1 MQTRCPSVCGNLD
14 NQAVNTEQIITV
26 RVPNELNEKADAAA
40 RLLGLK
46 KADVLRLS
54 FDRGI
59 EVLVEQLTG
68 QVLAGNVEGEAS

>member
-1 MQTRCPSVCGNLD
+1 MSDDLD
-14 NQAVNTEQIITV
+14 NQTINTDQIITV

-40 RLLGLK
+40 RQLGLK

-59 EVLVEQLTG
+59 EVLIAQLTG
-68 QVLAGNVEGEAS
+68 QVTAATVEGEV

>member
-1 MQTRCPSVCGNLD
+1 MSDDLD
-14 NQAVNTEQIITV
+14 NQTVNTDQIITV

-59 EVLVEQLTG
+59 EVLIAQLTG
-68 QVLAGNVEGEAS
+68 QALAGNVEGEAS

>member
-1 MQTRCPSVCGNLD
+1 MSDDLD
-14 NQAVNTEQIITV
+14 NQTINTDQIITV

-59 EVLVEQLTG
+59 EVLIAQLTG
-68 QVLAGNVEGEAS
+68 QVPAGNTEGEA

>member
-1 MQTRCPSVCGNLD
+1 MSDDLD
-14 NQAVNTEQIITV
+14 NQTVNTDQIITV

-59 EVLVEQLTG
+59 EVLVAQLTG

>member
-1 MQTRCPSVCGNLD
+1 MSDDLD
-14 NQAVNTEQIITV
+14 NQTINTDAIITV

-59 EVLVEQLTG
+59 EVLIAQLTG
-68 QVLAGNVEGEAS
+68 QVTAANVEGEA

>member
-1 MQTRCPSVCGNLD
+1 MSDDLD
-14 NQAVNTEQIITV
+14 NQTINTDQIITV

-59 EVLVEQLTG
+59 EVLIAQLTG
-68 QVLAGNVEGEAS
+68 QVPAANVEGEA

>member
-1 MQTRCPSVCGNLD
+1 MSDDLD
-14 NQAVNTEQIITV
+14 NQTINTDQIITV
-26 RVPNELNEKADAAA
+26 RVSNELNEKADAAA

-59 EVLVEQLTG
+59 EVLIAQLTG
-68 QVLAGNVEGEAS
+68 QVTAATVEGEA

>member
-1 MQTRCPSVCGNLD
+1 MSDDLD
-14 NQAVNTEQIITV
+14 NQTVNTDQIITV

-59 EVLVEQLTG
+59 EVLVAQLTG
-68 QVLAGNVEGEAS
+68 QVLAGNVESEA

>member
-1 MQTRCPSVCGNLD
+1 MCGNLD

>member
-1 MQTRCPSVCGNLD
+1 MSDDLDTQTI
-14 NQAVNTEQIITV
+14 NTDQIITV
-26 RVPNELNEKADAAA
+26 RVSNELNEKAALAA

-59 EVLVEQLTG
+59 EVLIAQLTG
-68 QVLAGNVEGEAS
+68 QVTTANVEAEAS

>member
-1 MQTRCPSVCGNLD
+1 MSDDLD
-14 NQAVNTEQIITV
+14 NQTINTDQIITV

-54 FDRGI
+54 FDRGV
-59 EVLVEQLTG
+59 EVLIAQLTG
-68 QVLAGNVEGEAS
+68 QVTAATVEGEAS

>member
-1 MQTRCPSVCGNLD
+1 MSDDLD
-14 NQAVNTEQIITV
+14 NQTINTDQIITV
-26 RVPNELNEKADAAA
+26 RVSNELNEKADAAA

-59 EVLVEQLTG
+59 EVLVAQLTG
-68 QVLAGNVEGEAS
+68 QVLIANVEGEA

>member
-1 MQTRCPSVCGNLD
+1 MSDDLDTQTI
-14 NQAVNTEQIITV
+14 NTDQIITV
-26 RVPNELNEKADAAA
+26 RVSFDLNEKADAAA

-59 EVLVEQLTG
+59 EVLIAQLTG
-68 QVLAGNVEGEAS
+68 QVTTASMEAEAS

>member
-1 MQTRCPSVCGNLD
+1 MSDDLD
-14 NQAVNTEQIITV
+14 NQTINTDQIITV

-59 EVLVEQLTG
+59 EVLIAQLTG
-68 QVLAGNVEGEAS
+68 QVTAATVEGEA

>member
-1 MQTRCPSVCGNLD
+1 MSDDLD
-14 NQAVNTEQIITV
+14 NQTINTDQIITV
-26 RVPNELNEKADAAA
+26 RVSNELNEKADAAA

-59 EVLVEQLTG
+59 EVLIAQLTG
-68 QVLAGNVEGEAS
+68 QVLIANVEGEA

>member
-1 MQTRCPSVCGNLD
+1 MSDDLD
-14 NQAVNTEQIITV
+14 NQTVNTDQIITV

-59 EVLVEQLTG
+59 EVLVAQLTG
-68 QVLAGNVEGEAS
+68 QVLAATVEGEA

>member
-1 MQTRCPSVCGNLD
+1 MSDDLD
-14 NQAVNTEQIITV
+14 NQTINTDQIITV

-59 EVLVEQLTG
+59 EVLIAQLTG
-68 QVLAGNVEGEAS
+68 QVPAGNVEGEA

>member
-1 MQTRCPSVCGNLD
+1 MSDDLD
-14 NQAVNTEQIITV
+14 NQTVNTDQIITV

-59 EVLVEQLTG
+59 EVLVAQLTG
-68 QVLAGNVEGEAS
+68 QVLAGNVEGEA